1 MKALPEILAATIRK
15 ECRHFRLTKR
25 EREVIHQAFSGKT
38 DKEIAQAL
46 GNSPR
51 TVQHQ
56 LESVYRKL
64 GVRTRMEAVSRLL
77 LSPRAWSGGM
87 SS

>member
-1 MKALPEILAATIRK
+1 MKAFPEVLAATIQE
-15 ECRHFRLTKR
+15 ECRNYRLTKR
-25 EREVIHQAFSGKT
+25 ENEVINHAFSGKT

-64 GVRTRMEAVSRLL
+64 GVRTRMEAIRRLL
-77 LSPRAWSGGM
+77 ISRVPACPVE
-87 SS
+87 